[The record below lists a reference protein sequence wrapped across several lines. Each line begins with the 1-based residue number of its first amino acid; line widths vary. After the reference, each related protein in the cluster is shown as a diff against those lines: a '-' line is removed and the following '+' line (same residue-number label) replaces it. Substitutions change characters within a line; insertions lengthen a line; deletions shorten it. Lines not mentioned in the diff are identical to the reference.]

1 MTSSALT
8 PAAYEPGGTRQA
20 SARAFWALCQRDGW
34 VMFTHELG
42 GFLAQSLLQPI
53 FFLLVFGRI
62 LPEIGTAQGNYGDAL
77 LPGVVALTT
86 VITGLQNVAFSLVI
100 EFAYTKEIEDRLL
113 APLPPWL
120 VAAQK
125 IAFGG
130 FRGLLAGMLVLPLA
144 AVILPGGVD
153 FSHTSF
159 GALVACLLLG
169 PVVGSS
175 LGLMM
180 GTLVPVNRINVVF
193 AVVITPLLF
202 TGCTFYPWQSLDS
215 LRWFQVLTLV
225 NPLTYV
231 SESMRGALTAA
242 PHLGTGWLALGIGVA
257 LAAQITVGVRGFV
270 NRAVD

>member
-1 MTSSALT
+1 VTTAPLT
-8 PAAYEPGGTRQA
+8 PTAYEPRSTREA

-34 VMFTHELG
+34 VMFTHELA

-53 FFLLVFGRI
+53 FFLLVFGRV
-62 LPEIGTAQGNYGDAL
+62 LPEIGAAQGSYGAAL

-86 VITGLQNVAFSLVI
+86 VITGLQNVAFTLVI

-130 FRGLLAGMLVLPLA
+130 FRGLLAGLLVLPLA

-153 FSHTSF
+153 FGHTSF
-159 GALVACLLLG
+159 PALAACLVVG
-169 PVVGSS
+169 PLVGSS

-202 TGCTFYPWQSLDS
+202 TGSTFYPWESLDTI
-215 LRWFQVLTLV
+215 RWFQVVTLV

-242 PHLGTGWLALGIGVA
+242 PHLGTGWLVLGIAVA
-257 LAAQITVGVRGFV
+257 LVAQIAIGVRGFV